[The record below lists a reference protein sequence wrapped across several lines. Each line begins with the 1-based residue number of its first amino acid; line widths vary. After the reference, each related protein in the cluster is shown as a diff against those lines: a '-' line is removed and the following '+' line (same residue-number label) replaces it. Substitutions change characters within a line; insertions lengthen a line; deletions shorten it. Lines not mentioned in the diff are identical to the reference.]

1 MRASTRDCRLPGA
14 LLRSDGM
21 WSRGCRKEARLST
34 ALMLSLQCLSSTILT
49 INTTM
54 TTTSTINT
62 PTIATTAARTTA
74 MKSLLGQ
81 GQGAE
86 QSGMTLHRKSHW
98 KGSLCMWRGW
108 RSRLFT
114 SSYCAR
120 MLRER
125 ADSQRGTA
133 WGPSPSRTRRA
144 QLWTEPLLSEAP
156 SQKRKSHGEP
166 AENENPARRRRRP
179 HRAGSRAL
187 TVTAV
192 VIHQDDLL
200 EQVRRCALDGRV
212 DGTQQHGERFIDKDE
227 HDAHLWEAVGE

>member
-1 MRASTRDCRLPGA
+1 
-14 LLRSDGM
+14 M

-34 ALMLSLQCLSSTILT
+34 ALLLSLQCLSSTILT

-108 RSRLFT
+108 RSRLFI
-114 SSYCAR
+114 SSYWAR

-133 WGPSPSRTRRA
+133 LGPAPPEREERSYGLNLSSRRQRPREGRA
-144 QLWTEPLLSEAP
+144 TESLQKMRTPRGEGDAP
-156 SQKRKSHGEP
+156 PGREPGTHRYCCSHPPG
-166 AENENPARRRRRP
+166 
-179 HRAGSRAL
+179 
-187 TVTAV
+187 
-192 VIHQDDLL
+192 
-200 EQVRRCALDGRV
+200 
-212 DGTQQHGERFIDKDE
+212 
-227 HDAHLWEAVGE
+227 